1 MLDDNQIVRMVF
13 GFKVRF
19 LRQQQDLSYQQLQ
32 DKTGLALSYLSDIE
46 KGKKYPKPNKIK
58 ILAEALGVDYDFMV
72 SMNASKQL
80 QPVIDLLNSN
90 FFKLFPLD
98 EFGISTKKLVE
109 LFTNTPDKVNAFI
122 RTIFQIQRN
131 YQITQGEFYD
141 VALRAYQDMHN
152 NYFDFLEKAV
162 ADFKEQHGAPSSLPY
177 TSDFV
182 AKQLL
187 DIYKIKVDTK
197 TLPSKPSLKEIR
209 SIYVSKKKRLLI
221 NSGLLDEQRK
231 LLMAR
236 ELGFQFLKLTPRPF
250 ETRMVQT
257 SSFEKLLNN
266 FFASYFAAALV
277 MDENELVKDIQE
289 IVQKNTWRPELFL
302 ALIDKYG
309 VTQETLLKRLMN
321 LLPKH
326 FGIEQL
332 FFQRITGSPNL
343 KEFTM
348 TQELHLGQLHNPYG
362 NLLNEHYCHRWI
374 AIKVLKKLRMEKA
387 LSPDTIQKV
396 DAQISK
402 YWETDNEYFCISLAK
417 YNTSQRKESVSVTIG
432 FKLNTKL
439 RSIFNFLNDPDLK
452 HHAVNTTCE
461 RCSMPNCDSRVAAPI
476 VIEREL
482 EQDAMKKEL
491 KSITECRN
499 V

>member
-13 GFKVRF
+13 GFKVRY
-19 LRQQQDLSYQQLQ
+19 LRQQQKLSYQQLQ

-58 ILAEALGVDYDFMV
+58 VLAEALGVDYDFMV

-131 YQITQGEFYD
+131 YQITQGEFYG

-162 ADFKEQHGAPSSLPY
+162 ADFKEQYGSPDTLPY
-177 TSDFV
+177 TSDFLE
-182 AKQLL
+182 KQLL

-197 TLPSKPSLKEIR
+197 TLPTKPSLKEIR
-209 SIYVSKKKRLLI
+209 SIYVPKKKRLMI
-221 NSGLLDEQRK
+221 NAGLLETQRTF
-231 LLMAR
+231 LMGR
-236 ELGFQFLKLTPRPF
+236 ELGFQFLIFTPRPY
-250 ETRMVQT
+250 ETRMVKT

-266 FFASYFAAALV
+266 FFASYFSVALL
-277 MDENELVKDIQE
+277 MDENQLVKDIQE

-302 ALIDKYG
+302 GLLDKYG
-309 VTQETLLKRLMN
+309 VSQETLLKRLMN
-321 LLPKH
+321 ILPKH

-362 NLLNEHYCHRWI
+362 NLLNEHYCHRWV

-387 LSPDTIQKV
+387 LSPDANQKV

-402 YWETDNEYFCISLAK
+402 YWETNNEYFCISLAK
-417 YNTSQRKESVSVTIG
+417 NNTQQPKESVSVTIG

-452 HHAVNTTCE
+452 HRTVNTTCE
-461 RCSMPNCDSRVAAPI
+461 RCAMPNCDSRVAAPV
-476 VIEREL
+476 VIERER
-482 EQDAMKKEL
+482 EQAAMKKEL
-491 KSITECRN
+491 KSFIQ
-499 V
+499 